1 MWMRRDKSNEGNE
14 RAQIQPCFRAGA
26 LILGGRYRIIRL
38 LYQRPRLNLYLGRR
52 VVTQSLDETVGPLV
66 AIRELLCNGLSPLMR
81 TQIEA
86 AINEEFT
93 TPVVLGSSHVPAAGD
108 RYYSEGGRYYYC
120 MQLQPQS
127 KNKHGDW
134 VRPVVLEALLQ
145 EQANWP
151 LWLDSMAA
159 LQWGTQLCRMVARL
173 HRLGV
178 VLGDLSPRT
187 ILVDANPVDHTV
199 PWLPLL
205 LPSWPPAPC
214 FWQPTASGLT
224 PRYLYQQVFPPASM
238 DEDNPFVAPE
248 VAQGIVD
255 ERSDVYSLAAILY
268 LLLTHYAPIS
278 ALRRLAEGQKSS
290 AALPASRPAQLFS
303 FVGSL
308 AGVDGKRVAG
318 GSEDVSGLDAGL
330 ELIPPQLLSPTLSPE
345 LGQVILRALALS
357 PASRFPSVFT
367 MVEVL
372 ESIERNIENGRKK

>member
-1 MWMRRDKSNEGNE
+1 MRRDKSNEGNE
-14 RAQIQPCFRAGA
+14 RAQAQPCFRAGA

-52 VVTQSLDETVGPLV
+52 VVTQSLDETSGPLV
-66 AIRELLCNGLSPLMR
+66 AIRELLCNELSPLMR

-93 TPVVLGSSHVPAAGD
+93 TPVVLGASHVPAAGD
-108 RYYSEGGRYYYC
+108 RCYSEGGRYYYC

-134 VRPVVLEALLQ
+134 VRPVVLETLLQ

-151 LWLDSMAA
+151 IGLDSVTA
-159 LQWGTQLCRMVARL
+159 LQWGTQLGRMVARL

-214 FWQPTASGLT
+214 FWQLSASGLT
-224 PRYLYQQVFPPASM
+224 PRYLYQQVFPSASV
-238 DEDNPFVAPE
+238 DKDNPFVAPE

-268 LLLTHYAPIS
+268 LLLTHYAPVS
-278 ALRRLAEGQKSS
+278 AARRLAEGQKSS
-290 AALPASRPAQLFS
+290 SSLPTSRPAQVFS

-308 AGVDGKRVAG
+308 AGADGKRVAG
-318 GSEDVSGLDAGL
+318 GSEDVSGLNAGL
-330 ELIPPQLLSPTLSPE
+330 ELILPQLLSPTLSPE
-345 LGQVILRALALS
+345 LGRVILRALALS
-357 PASRFPSVFT
+357 PASRFPSVFA

-372 ESIERNIENGRKK
+372 ESIEHNIGNGRKK

>member
-1 MWMRRDKSNEGNE
+1 MRGEKNNKSNEQ
-14 RAQIQPCFRAGA
+14 AQPCFRAGA
-26 LILGGRYRIIRL
+26 LILGGRYRIVRL

-52 VVTQSLDETVGPLV
+52 MVTQSLDETIGPLV

-134 VRPVVLEALLQ
+134 VRPVVLETLLQ

-151 LWLDSMAA
+151 IWLDSVTA

-214 FWQPTASGLT
+214 FWQLPATGLT
-224 PRYLYQQVFPPASM
+224 PRYLYQQVFPPASVYG
-238 DEDNPFVAPE
+238 DNPFVAPE
-248 VAQGIVD
+248 VTQGIVD

-278 ALRRLAEGQKSS
+278 AARRLAEGQKSS
-290 AALPASRPAQLFS
+290 FSLSTSSAAQVFS
-303 FVGSL
+303 FVGSM
-308 AGVDGKRVAG
+308 ADIGSNTTADGTV
-318 GSEDVSGLDAGL
+318 DVSRLSAGL
-330 ELIPPQLLSPTLSPE
+330 ELIPPGLLSPTLAPE
-345 LGQVILRALALS
+345 LEWVILRALTLS
-357 PASRFPSVFT
+357 PASRFPSVFA

-372 ESIERNIENGRKK
+372 EAIDQNIRDD